1 MESLEVALDEAVHLL
16 GAFVLALP
24 LAWDR
29 EQADRSLGLRTFP
42 LVAIG
47 SCAFVL
53 LANSTFSG
61 EAEPVARVM
70 EGTVTGIGFLGAAA
84 VVKRGIT
91 VHGSATAAAIWVTA
105 AIGVSVALGAWTM
118 GIVLCVLS
126 FGTLRWLV
134 PFKRAAQAGG
144 PPMERPDAELG
155 QAGVEG
161 DRAQAQKDEDDD
173 GAFP

>member
-1 MESLEVALDEAVHLL
+1 MEILWVALDEVSHLVV
-16 GAFVLALP
+16 AFLLALP

-53 LANSTFSG
+53 VAHSTFAG
-61 EAEPVARVM
+61 EAEPVARVV
-70 EGTVTGIGFLGAAA
+70 EGTVSGIGFLGAAA

-105 AIGVSVALGAWTM
+105 AIGVAVALGAWAI
-118 GIVLCVLS
+118 GLALCVLS
-126 FGTLRWLV
+126 FGTLRWLA
-134 PFKRAAQAGG
+134 PFKKAAQAAG
-144 PPMERPDAELG
+144 PPKERSTTPS
-155 QAGVEG
+155 
-161 DRAQAQKDEDDD
+161 
-173 GAFP
+173 